1 MNLNFYLFAIYYFY
15 FSYFIF
21 IVNFFMNRKSNSS
34 SLELILLSYSMLTK
48 LKNFENNISITIIL
62 QDST

>member
-15 FSYFIF
+15 FSPLISSSSL
-21 IVNFFMNRKSNSS
+21 IS

-48 LKNFENNISITIIL
+48 LKNFENNISMTIIL